1 MTVTETTDPTAAA
14 PGGRRRAARSAS
26 ARSATRW
33 LGDFAQR
40 WVVFVLA
47 LVVWE
52 LVARSAGSPFFPPP
66 TTIAVFIWDNWLS
79 GPPEQLFLSDL
90 AVANL
95 LPSVARMLGS
105 WAIAVL
111 LGVSIGIALGRS
123 STAQDYAGP
132 LLAFFRAIP
141 PPVLAPVFLLIFNL
155 GTPMQVATIVFGVI
169 WPLILN
175 SADGARSIDPT
186 QYATARAFR
195 LPRGQWLFQ
204 VVLPAALPKIFAG
217 LRVSLSL
224 SLILMVISELLGA
237 TDGVGYQLNI
247 AKNSFDFPAMWAV
260 VVLLGILGYLFN
272 TILLAVERRV
282 LRWQPGRK

>member
-1 MTVTETTDPTAAA
+1 MTVTETTAAA
-14 PGGRRRAARSAS
+14 PTSHRRRS
-26 ARSATRW
+26 ARPARRSVTRV
-33 LGDFAQR
+33 LTDFAQR
-40 WVVFVLA
+40 WIVLVLA
-47 LVVWE
+47 VVVWE
-52 LVARSAGSPFFPPP
+52 LVTRQAGSAFFPPP
-66 TTIAVFIWDNWLS
+66 TAIAVEIWENWLG
-79 GPPEQLFLSDL
+79 GPPGQLFLSDL

-95 LPSVARMLGS
+95 LPSLARMLGS

-111 LGVSIGIALGRS
+111 LGVSIGLALGRS
-123 STAQDYAGP
+123 STALDYAGP

-175 SADGARSIDPT
+175 SVDGARSIDPT
-186 QYATARAFR
+186 QTATAKAFR
-195 LPRGQWLFQ
+195 LPRSQWVLQ

-224 SLILMVISELLGA
+224 SLILMVISELLGS
-237 TDGVGYQLNI
+237 TDGLGYQLSI
-247 AKNSFDFPAMWAV
+247 ARNSFDFLAMWSV
-260 VVLLGILGYLFN
+260 VVLLGVLGYLFN